1 MCDCDLDPVNFCCW
15 THGTDITMADYTDDC
30 CGYCDVIDWA
40 EDEYYGQD
48 YEDYSD
54 TNLTEG

>member
-1 MCDCDLDPVNFCCW
+1 
-15 THGTDITMADYTDDC
+15 MADYTDDC